1 MVQLITHVYR
11 IEREQGRKIL
21 EGGDDCREDFEEV
34 RNEPLCLLG
43 LVAVKFGG
51 GEGGLGQWV

>member
-1 MVQLITHVYR
+1 MVQLITHVYN
-11 IEREQGRKIL
+11 IEREQWRKIL

-34 RNEPLCLLG
+34 RNEPFCLLG
-43 LVAVKFGG
+43 LVSVKFGG